1 MDISIIIP
9 AFEESHKIRKD
20 IETAWQFLQDHSLTG
35 EIIVVDDGS
44 SDDTALAAKAVG
56 KELDAPL
63 RVIRYEPN
71 QGKGHA
77 VRIGIVQSVGDYVMF
92 ADAGTCVPYDNAL
105 RGLEMIRSGQCDIAN
120 GSRRINGCQID
131 SQQTAI
137 RRFCSKSFRK
147 VIRLFMGIP
156 RELTDTQCGFK
167 VYRGEIARRLYALSK
182 IDGFT
187 FDVEIILLARQKGYR
202 IREFPVDWTCDCD
215 SRISIHKTSI
225 HVFKELF
232 RIRRNVIQ
240 HKNSHSS

>member
-20 IETAWQFLQDHSLTG
+20 IETAWQFLQDHSLAG
-35 EIIVVDDGS
+35 EIILVDDGS
-44 SDDTALAAKAVG
+44 SDDTATVAEAVG
-56 KELDAPL
+56 KELAAPL
-63 RVIRYEPN
+63 RVIRYAPN
-71 QGKGHA
+71 RGKGHA
-77 VRIGIVQSVGDYVMF
+77 VRTGILQSEGDYIMF

-105 RGLEMIRSGQCDIAN
+105 RGLDLIRSGQCDIAN
-120 GSRRINGCQID
+120 GSRRIDGCQID

-147 VIRLFMGIP
+147 VIRLFMGVP

-167 VYRGEIARRLYALSK
+167 VYRGNVARQLYALST

-187 FDVEIILLARQKGYR
+187 FDVEIILLARRKGYR

-225 HVFKELF
+225 RVLKELLA
-232 RIRRNVIQ
+232 IRRNVNR
-240 HKNSHSS
+240 HKEAQSF